1 MNNVVCDQSQS
12 CPPRS
17 LVFCCLVNQRVNL
30 EYDEDGD
37 GNGDEVGDGCGGGGG
52 DDDGGGDDG
61 GGGGGGG
68 GGSPVNQGANLE
80 YDNQDHFGQPP

>member
-1 MNNVVCDQSQS
+1 MCDQSQS

-68 GGSPVNQGANLE
+68 SHGLVLSGQPGGNLE

>member
-1 MNNVVCDQSQS
+1 M
-12 CPPRS
+12 
-17 LVFCCLVNQRVNL
+17 
-30 EYDEDGD
+30 
-37 GNGDEVGDGCGGGGG
+37 GGG